1 MPQSLTAVSRRVAR
15 LARRRSGP
23 APLGPGAARVSG
35 PAPLGPIR
43 VVKLSWTRR
52 MSRGGGSGGAGDVGG
67 PDEPAQ
73 AAAAQGGRG
82 GHGARRDQGRGQDHQ
97 VRPPPSRRSP
107 TPLGPVCRPGWLG
120 RSKRGRSVLEPAP
133 PPLKRR
139 RRMLPRGCL
148 WASVLRGATR
158 SAGAGPSRRRRRAGR
173 GAAGRVTA
181 VDKGLGK
188 PRG

>member
-15 LARRRSGP
+15 LARRRSGT

-52 MSRGGGSGGAGDVGG
+52 MSRGGVSGGAGDVGG

-133 PPLKRR
+133 PPSQEAEADAPSWLPVGKRAERGDQVCRCRAVPSAPSCGPR
-139 RRMLPRGCL
+139 RGWPCD
-148 WASVLRGATR
+148 
-158 SAGAGPSRRRRRAGR
+158 GR
-173 GAAGRVTA
+173 
-181 VDKGLGK
+181 
-188 PRG
+188 